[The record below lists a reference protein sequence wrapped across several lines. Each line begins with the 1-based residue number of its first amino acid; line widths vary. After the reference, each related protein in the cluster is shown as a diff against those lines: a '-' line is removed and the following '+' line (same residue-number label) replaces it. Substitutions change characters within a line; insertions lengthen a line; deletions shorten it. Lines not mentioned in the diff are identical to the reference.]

1 MRQRVVID
9 ICRVDLLVKSKC
21 RDPNIK
27 SRSWCRR
34 MAIFSFTVGVIL
46 PFTGG
51 VITSKR
57 ISKKI
62 TISKTIR
69 VITLIP
75 FVLGVAFKKGI
86 KCKVLLLM
94 RR

>member
-9 ICRVDLLVKSKC
+9 IGRVDLLVKSKC

-34 MAIFSFTVGVIL
+34 IVILSFTVGIN
-46 PFTGG
+46 
-51 VITSKR
+51 IIIMQKR
-57 ISKKI
+57 IFKK
-62 TISKTIR
+62 TIIRKTIR
-69 VITLIP
+69 VIILIP
-75 FVLGVAFKKGI
+75 FAVGVAFMKKVI
-86 KCKVLLLM
+86 NCKVLLLM